1 MTSTKYQINL
11 KKQAPNI
18 KLIFLL
24 FVFLTA
30 CNKDDY
36 ISSGQ
41 ADSFIKF
48 FGNSLANYGFDVKQ
62 TGDGGYI
69 FIGTTASLDNG
80 TEMLLVKTDKYGNQ
94 EWANNE
100 IGGEY
105 DDKGYSLQ
113 ITPDGGYILL
123 GSYTGTA
130 GGASDMYLVKTDNAG
145 TVAWTNTIGGA
156 LNEEGYC
163 IEMTNDGGYILAGFT
178 ESYGYGAK
186 DIYLV
191 KTNQSGDTTW
201 TNTFGGP
208 ADDIGNSV
216 VQKSDNSFVIAGS
229 SENFSEPDQ
238 DGSNVIMITTNE
250 NGFENDKITVGGTG
264 NDYANSL
271 RILPGGG
278 YVIIGS
284 TSSYGAG
291 LSDIYLILA
300 GENIH
305 DQEVTKTFGGSGN
318 DFGNSIQLTDD
329 NGFAI
334 IGTHGVAGNSTMCLI
349 KTDQTG
355 TEEFSEDYGG
365 VGNETGEAVE
375 QTSDGGFIMIGS
387 STIEGNSMISLVKT
401 KPDGGLNPGK

>member
-1 MTSTKYQINL
+1 MKTS
-11 KKQAPNI
+11 I
-18 KLIFLL
+18 KTIFFLFILLI
-24 FVFLTA
+24 A
-30 CNKDDY
+30 CNKEDY

-48 FGNSLANYGFDVKQ
+48 FGNSLNDFGFDVKQ
-62 TGDGGYI
+62 TADGGYI
-69 FIGTTASLDNG
+69 FIGTTTTEDNG
-80 TEMLLVKTDKYGNQ
+80 TNMLLVKTGKYGNQ
-94 EWANNE
+94 EWAKKF
-100 IGGEY
+100 GGEF

-113 ITPDGGYILL
+113 ITSDGGYILL

-130 GGASDMYLVKTDNAG
+130 GGTSDMYLVKTDNAG
-145 TVAWTNTIGGA
+145 IVSWENTIGGV

-163 IEMTNDGGYILAGFT
+163 IELTNDGGYILAGYT
-178 ESYGYGAK
+178 ESFGYGSK

-229 SENFSEPDQ
+229 SENFPEPGQ

-250 NGFENDKITVGGTG
+250 NGFENDKITIGGTG
-264 NDYANSL
+264 NDYGNTL

-278 YVIIGS
+278 YVIIGT
-284 TSSYGAG
+284 TSSYGSG
-291 LSDIYLILA
+291 LSDIYLLLI
-300 GENIH
+300 GEDIH
-305 DQEVTKTFGGSGN
+305 TTPVTKTFGSSGN
-318 DFGNSIQLTDD
+318 DLGNSIQLTDD
-329 NGFAI
+329 NGFVI
-334 IGTHGVAGNSTMCLI
+334 IGTHGVAGNSTMYLI
-349 KTDQTG
+349 KTDLTG

-375 QTSDGGFIMIGS
+375 QTSDGGFIIIGS

-401 KPDGGLNPGK
+401 MPDGGLNPN

>member
-1 MTSTKYQINL
+1 MKIYIR
-11 KKQAPNI
+11 
-18 KLIFLL
+18 LIFLL
-24 FVFLTA
+24 AVILFA
-30 CNKDDY
+30 CNKEDY

-48 FGNSLANYGFDVKQ
+48 FGNSLSDFGFDVKQ
-62 TGDGGYI
+62 TADGGYI
-69 FIGTTASLDNG
+69 FIGSTTTEDNG
-80 TEMLLVKTDKYGNQ
+80 TDMLLVKTDKYGNQ

-123 GSYTGTA
+123 GSYIATA
-130 GGASDMYLVKTDNAG
+130 GGTSDMYLVKTDNAG
-145 TVAWTNTIGGA
+145 IITWENTIGGT
-156 LNEEGYC
+156 LNEEGFC
-163 IEMTNDGGYILAGFT
+163 IELTNDGGYILAGYT

-191 KTNQSGDTTW
+191 KTNQNGDTLW

-216 VQKSDNSFVIAGS
+216 VQKNDNSFVIAGS
-229 SENFSEPDQ
+229 SESFSETGQ
-238 DGSNVIMITTNE
+238 DGSNVILITTNE
-250 NGFENDKITVGGTG
+250 NGFETDKMTFGGLD
-264 NDYANSL
+264 NDYGKSL

-284 TSSYGAG
+284 TSSFESD
-291 LSDIYLILA
+291 LSDFYLLLI
-300 GENIH
+300 GEDIH
-305 DQEVTKTFGGSGN
+305 TASATKIFVSSGN
-318 DFGNSIQLTDD
+318 DYGNSIQLTGDD
-329 NGFAI
+329 GFVI
-334 IGTHGVAGNSTMCLI
+334 IGTNGVAGNSTMCLI

-355 TEEFSEDYGG
+355 IEEFSEDYGG

-375 QTSDGGFIMIGS
+375 QTSDGGFIIIGS

-401 KPDGGLNPGK
+401 RPDGGLNPDK

>member
-1 MTSTKYQINL
+1 MISTKYQINL

-18 KLIFLL
+18 KLIFLF
-24 FVFLTA
+24 FVLLIA
-30 CNKDDY
+30 CNKEDY

-48 FGNSLANYGFDVKQ
+48 FGNSLNDFGFDVKQ
-62 TGDGGYI
+62 TSDGGYI
-69 FIGTTASLDNG
+69 FIGTTTTIENG
-80 TEMLLVKTDKYGNQ
+80 TDMLLVKTDEYGNQ
-94 EWANNE
+94 AWAKK

-113 ITPDGGYILL
+113 ITSDGGYILL

-130 GGASDMYLVKTDNAG
+130 GGPLNMYLVKTDNAG
-145 TVAWTNTIGGA
+145 TVAWENTIGGV

-163 IEMTNDGGYILAGFT
+163 VELTDDGGYILAGYT
-178 ESYGYGAK
+178 DSYGYGAK

-191 KTNQSGDTTW
+191 KTDQSGDTTW

-208 ADDIGNSV
+208 ADDIGSSV

-229 SENFSEPDQ
+229 SESFSEAGQ
-238 DGSNVIMITTNE
+238 DGYNVIIITTNE
-250 NGFENDKITVGGTG
+250 NGFENDKITFGGTG
-264 NDYANSL
+264 NDYGNTL

-278 YVIIGS
+278 YAIIGS
-284 TSSYGAG
+284 TSSFGAG
-291 LSDIYLILA
+291 LSDIYLLLI
-300 GENIH
+300 GEDIH
-305 DQEVTKTFGGSGN
+305 SVTVTKTYGSSEN
-318 DFGNSIQLTDD
+318 DFGNSIRLTDD
-329 NGFAI
+329 NGFVI
-334 IGTHGVAGNSTMCLI
+334 IGTYGVAGNSTMHLI

-375 QTSDGGFIMIGS
+375 QTSDGGFIIIGS

-401 KPDGGLNPGK
+401 MSDGGLNPN

>member
-1 MTSTKYQINL
+1 MKIYIR
-11 KKQAPNI
+11 
-18 KLIFLL
+18 LIFLL
-24 FVFLTA
+24 AVILFA
-30 CNKDDY
+30 CNKEDY

-48 FGNSLANYGFDVKQ
+48 FGNSLSDFGFDVKQ
-62 TGDGGYI
+62 TADGGYI
-69 FIGTTASLDNG
+69 FIGTTT
-80 TEMLLVKTDKYGNQ
+80 TEDRTDMLLVKTDKYGNQ

-123 GSYTGTA
+123 GSYTATA
-130 GGASDMYLVKTDNAG
+130 GGTSDMYLVKTDNAG
-145 TVAWTNTIGGA
+145 IVTWENTIGGT
-156 LNEEGYC
+156 LNEEGFC
-163 IEMTNDGGYILAGFT
+163 IELTNDGGYILAGYT

-191 KTNQSGDTTW
+191 KTNQSGDTLW

-216 VQKSDNSFVIAGS
+216 VQKNDNSFVIAGS
-229 SENFSEPDQ
+229 SESFSETGQ
-238 DGSNVIMITTNE
+238 DGSNVILITTNE
-250 NGFENDKITVGGTG
+250 NGFETDKMTFGGLD
-264 NDYANSL
+264 NDYGKSL

-284 TSSYGAG
+284 TSSFESD
-291 LSDIYLILA
+291 LSDIYLLLI
-300 GENIH
+300 GEDIH
-305 DQEVTKTFGGSGN
+305 TTTVTKIFVSSGN
-318 DFGNSIQLTDD
+318 DYGNSIQVTGD
-329 NGFAI
+329 NGFVI
-334 IGTHGVAGNSTMCLI
+334 IGTNGLAGNSTMFLI
-349 KTDQTG
+349 KTDQDG
-355 TEEFSEDYGG
+355 IEEFSEDYGG

-375 QTSDGGFIMIGS
+375 QTSDGGFIIIGS

-401 KPDGGLNPGK
+401 RPDGGLNPDK

>member
-1 MTSTKYQINL
+1 MKTS
-11 KKQAPNI
+11 I
-18 KLIFLL
+18 KTIFFLFILLI
-24 FVFLTA
+24 A
-30 CNKDDY
+30 CNKEDY

-48 FGNSLANYGFDVKQ
+48 FGNSLNDFGFDVKQ
-62 TGDGGYI
+62 TADGGYI
-69 FIGTTASLDNG
+69 FIGTTITEDNG
-80 TEMLLVKTDKYGNQ
+80 TNMLLVKTGKYGNQ
-94 EWANNE
+94 EWAKKF
-100 IGGEY
+100 GGEF

-113 ITPDGGYILL
+113 ITSEGGYILL

-130 GGASDMYLVKTDNAG
+130 GGTSDMYLVKTDNAG
-145 TVAWTNTIGGA
+145 IVSWENTIGGV

-163 IEMTNDGGYILAGFT
+163 IELTNDGGYILAGYT
-178 ESYGYGAK
+178 ESFGYGSK

-229 SENFSEPDQ
+229 SENFPEPGQ

-250 NGFENDKITVGGTG
+250 NGFENDKITIGGTG
-264 NDYANSL
+264 NDYGNTL

-278 YVIIGS
+278 YVIIGT
-284 TSSYGAG
+284 TSSYGSG
-291 LSDIYLILA
+291 LSDIYLLLI
-300 GENIH
+300 GEDIH
-305 DQEVTKTFGGSGN
+305 TTPVTKTFGSSGN
-318 DFGNSIQLTDD
+318 DLGNSIQLTDD
-329 NGFAI
+329 NGFVI
-334 IGTHGVAGNSTMCLI
+334 IGTHGVAGNSTMYLI
-349 KTDQTG
+349 KTDLTG

-375 QTSDGGFIMIGS
+375 QTSDGGFIIIGS

-401 KPDGGLNPGK
+401 MSDGGLNPN

>member
-1 MTSTKYQINL
+1 MKTS
-11 KKQAPNI
+11 I
-18 KLIFLL
+18 KIIFLL
-24 FVFLTA
+24 FVLLIA
-30 CNKDDY
+30 CNKEDY

-48 FGNSLANYGFDVKQ
+48 FGTSLNDFGFDVKQ
-62 TGDGGYI
+62 TSDGGYI
-69 FIGTTASLDNG
+69 FIGTTTTGDNG
-80 TEMLLVKTDKYGNQ
+80 TDMLLVKTDKYGNQ
-94 EWANNE
+94 EWAE
-100 IGGEY
+100 KIGGEY
-105 DDKGYSLQ
+105 DDKGFSLQ
-113 ITPDGGYILL
+113 IDPDGGYILL

-130 GGASDMYLVKTDNAG
+130 GGTSDMYLVKTDNAG
-145 TVAWTNTIGGA
+145 IVSWTNTIGGV

-163 IEMTNDGGYILAGFT
+163 IELTNDGGYILAGYT
-178 ESYGYGAK
+178 ESFGYGAK

-229 SENFSEPDQ
+229 SENFSEAGQ
-238 DGSNVIMITTNE
+238 DGSNVILITTNE

-264 NDYANSL
+264 NDYGNALS
-271 RILPGGG
+271 ILPGGG

-284 TSSYGAG
+284 TSSFGAG
-291 LSDIYLILA
+291 LSDIYLLLI
-300 GENIH
+300 GEDIH
-305 DQEVTKTFGGSGN
+305 AATVTKTFGGSGN
-318 DFGNSIQLTDD
+318 DFGNSIRLTDD

-334 IGTHGVAGNSTMCLI
+334 IGTHGVAGNSTMFLI
-349 KTDQTG
+349 KTDLTG

-375 QTSDGGFIMIGS
+375 QTSDGGFIIIGS

-401 KPDGGLNPGK
+401 MPDGGLNPD

>member
-1 MTSTKYQINL
+1 MKTS
-11 KKQAPNI
+11 I
-18 KLIFLL
+18 KTIFFLFILLI
-24 FVFLTA
+24 A
-30 CNKDDY
+30 CNKEDY

-48 FGNSLANYGFDVKQ
+48 FGNSLNDFGFDVKQ
-62 TGDGGYI
+62 TADGGYI
-69 FIGTTASLDNG
+69 FIGTTITEDNG
-80 TEMLLVKTDKYGNQ
+80 TNMLLVKTGKYGNQ
-94 EWANNE
+94 EWAKKF
-100 IGGEY
+100 GGEF

-113 ITPDGGYILL
+113 ITSDGGYILL

-130 GGASDMYLVKTDNAG
+130 GGTSDMYLVKTDNAG
-145 TVAWTNTIGGA
+145 IVSWENTIGGV

-163 IEMTNDGGYILAGFT
+163 IELTNDGGYILAGYT
-178 ESYGYGAK
+178 ESFGYGSK

-229 SENFSEPDQ
+229 SENFPEPGQ

-250 NGFENDKITVGGTG
+250 NGFENDKITIGGTG
-264 NDYANSL
+264 NDYGNTL

-278 YVIIGS
+278 YVIIGT
-284 TSSYGAG
+284 TSSYGSG
-291 LSDIYLILA
+291 LSDIYLLLI
-300 GENIH
+300 GEDIH
-305 DQEVTKTFGGSGN
+305 TTPVTKTFGSSGN
-318 DFGNSIQLTDD
+318 DLGNSIQLTDD
-329 NGFAI
+329 NGFVI
-334 IGTHGVAGNSTMCLI
+334 IGTHGVAGNSTMYLI
-349 KTDQTG
+349 KTDLTG

-375 QTSDGGFIMIGS
+375 QTSDGGFIIIGS

-401 KPDGGLNPGK
+401 MSDGGLNPN